1 MAGVEASDLEKRR
14 AAAAEEFERH
24 EHRADGQPLVASLGS
39 SLTVLRDALYARIHE
54 DVVRRVGLDSAISP
68 VSEEKTE
75 RVTKLEIEIYQIA
88 VSSLAAV
95 GRHYVSGDNGWY
107 VEWLSR
113 LRLGPVHAEG
123 RVAKRLA
130 SYQAQ
135 TPEQWRLTF
144 SNILAAALPESRRA
158 PLVLFRLLPSCVEI
172 ATAMAFGR
180 RQDAGDW
187 RRRQVEVLPA
197 IGDCGQCRGRV
208 LDNGVQ
214 CRACGNPLWKFDWL
228 TAL

>member
-1 MAGVEASDLEKRR
+1 MDATNLERRR
-14 AAAAEEFERH
+14 AAAADEFDRH

-39 SLTVLRDALYARIHE
+39 GLTVLRDALYSRIHE
-54 DVVRRVGLDSAISP
+54 DVIHRVGLDSSLSP
-68 VSEEKTE
+68 LSEEKTE

-88 VSSLAAV
+88 VSALAAA
-95 GRHYVSGDNGWY
+95 GRGYVSADDGWY
-107 VEWLSR
+107 GDWLGR
-113 LRLGPVHAEG
+113 MRLGSVNAEG

-130 SYQAQ
+130 QYRGQ
-135 TPEQWRLTF
+135 TPDQWRLIF

-172 ATAMAFGR
+172 ATALAFDR
-180 RQDAGDW
+180 QQDAGDW
-187 RRRQVEVLPA
+187 RKQQIELLPA
-197 IGDCGQCRGRV
+197 IRDCGQCRGRL

-228 TAL
+228 TAV